1 MDKQHVFVVGLTGGI
16 GSGKSAATA
25 IFENLGID
33 IVDADEVARDV
44 VEVGSEGLRQIAEHF
59 GETILLEDGSLNRA
73 ALRKKVF
80 AAEEEK
86 HWLNGLLHPLIR
98 SRMQQLISE
107 STSPYCILS
116 VPLLVENKLTEMCNH
131 VVVVDCPEAMQ
142 LERAL
147 KRDGSTEQT
156 IKSIMASQATRKERI
171 DAANDVLDNST
182 SLEALAS
189 QISTLHHKLLSL
201 ASMST

>member
-16 GSGKSAATA
+16 GSGKAVATA

-59 GETILLEDGSLNRA
+59 GERILLEDGSLNRA
-73 ALRKKVF
+73 ALREKVF

-156 IKSIMASQATRKERI
+156 IKSIMASQATRKERV

-182 SLEALAS
+182 TLEALAS
-189 QISTLHHKLLSL
+189 QISILHQKLLSL
-201 ASMST
+201 ASA

>member
-1 MDKQHVFVVGLTGGI
+1 MDKQQTFVVGLTGGI

-25 IFENLGID
+25 IFEKHGID

-44 VEVGSEGLRQIAEHF
+44 VKVGSEGLQQIAAHF
-59 GETILLEDGSLNRA
+59 GETILPEDGSLNRA
-73 ALRKKVF
+73 ALREKVF

-86 HWLNGLLHPLIR
+86 IWLNSLLHPLIR

-107 STSPYCILS
+107 STSSYCILS

-156 IKSIMASQATRKERI
+156 IKSIMASQASRKERI

-182 SLEALAS
+182 TLDALAS
-189 QISTLHHKLLSL
+189 QVSTLHQKLLSL
-201 ASMST
+201 ASTQS

>member
-1 MDKQHVFVVGLTGGI
+1 MDKQQTFVVGLTGGI

-25 IFENLGID
+25 IFEKHGID
-33 IVDADEVARDV
+33 IVDADEVARYV
-44 VEVGSEGLRQIAEHF
+44 VEVGSEGLQQIAAHF

-73 ALRKKVF
+73 ALREKVF

-86 HWLNGLLHPLIR
+86 IWLNSLLHPLIR

-107 STSPYCILS
+107 STSSYCILS

-156 IKSIMASQATRKERI
+156 IKSIMASQASRKERI

-182 SLEALAS
+182 TLDALAS
-189 QISTLHHKLLSL
+189 QVSTLHQKLLSL
-201 ASMST
+201 ASTQS